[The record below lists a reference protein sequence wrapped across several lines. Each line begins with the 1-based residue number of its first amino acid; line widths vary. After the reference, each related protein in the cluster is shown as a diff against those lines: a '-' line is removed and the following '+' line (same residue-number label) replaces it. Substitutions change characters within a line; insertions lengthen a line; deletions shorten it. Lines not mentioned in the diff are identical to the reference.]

1 MDNSDLIRR
10 IEALEKENADLKAWQ
25 TSVNQLL
32 NQMIELV
39 SKSGNTGSSRMDVEN
54 EIRNLWLYAITNRNR
69 LRSLPYELEDPDYH
83 SFFFKPHILS
93 IEETI
98 EKVVSEHKSL
108 ARLGDGEFSVIAGV
122 KRWNFQGV
130 SDVLA
135 DKLKN
140 VLSNT
145 DSGLMVGLHPT
156 FYMNLFDL
164 EDEGADGVR
173 AYMTPEVRRL
183 HASLL
188 KRDVEY
194 ANALFHRIESEE
206 DVERLRKIWHKK
218 DCVFIEGTHTCMG
231 VGNDLFD
238 NCKSIERII
247 GPAENAVNVYDR
259 IMDEARKQPKDKL
272 FLLALGPTATAL
284 AYDLFLEGYQAIDIG
299 HVDLVYEKYL
309 RNQPDLFN
317 LRIPYKY
324 CNIDERVSGRE
335 IEDVTDSKYLSE
347 IIAKVL

>member
-1 MDNSDLIRR
+1 
-10 IEALEKENADLKAWQ
+10 
-25 TSVNQLL
+25 
-32 NQMIELV
+32 
-39 SKSGNTGSSRMDVEN
+39 
-54 EIRNLWLYAITNRNR
+54 
-69 LRSLPYELEDPDYH
+69 
-83 SFFFKPHILS
+83 
-93 IEETI
+93 
-98 EKVVSEHKSL
+98 
-108 ARLGDGEFSVIAGV
+108 
-122 KRWNFQGV
+122 
-130 SDVLA
+130 
-135 DKLKN
+135 
-140 VLSNT
+140 
-145 DSGLMVGLHPT
+145 
-156 FYMNLFDL
+156 
-164 EDEGADGVR
+164 
-173 AYMTPEVRRL
+173 MTPEVRRL

-247 GPAENAVNVYDR
+247 GTAENAVNVYDR